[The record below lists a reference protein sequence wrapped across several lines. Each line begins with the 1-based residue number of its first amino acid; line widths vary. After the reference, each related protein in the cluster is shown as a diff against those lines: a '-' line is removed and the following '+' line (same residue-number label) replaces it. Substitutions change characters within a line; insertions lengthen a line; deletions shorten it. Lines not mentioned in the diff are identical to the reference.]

1 MLDPSQDHLRWWF
14 LKIYMIILSGLIMV
28 TVLAGAF
35 LDAKAWAQVKPELA
49 DIRLWTF
56 QIGMIIVGSYLFSDG
71 RRS

>member
-1 MLDPSQDHLRWWF
+1 
-14 LKIYMIILSGLIMV
+14 MIILSGLIMV

-35 LDAKAWAQVKPELA
+35 LDEKAWAQVKPELA